1 MVEYVPER
9 RYDTVFFDLYGTLVD
24 IRTDEESPAAW
35 EALREVLEDHSGVT
49 FRDAAELKARFD
61 ALAAPVLARAAG
73 ARGGNAEPD
82 LLPVYAA
89 LAAEDTV
96 VVDPAARDPQ
106 AIAMAD
112 VADLTDLGP
121 MVLPWALQL
130 ARTFRRA
137 STSLLRLYPGAAA
150 MLARL
155 REAGLTVVL
164 VSNAQSG
171 YTRPELRGLDLEP
184 LFDNIVI
191 SSEVG
196 VRKPSPRIYRIA
208 LDGVLADPG
217 RTVMVGNDER
227 ADILGA
233 KGAGIDGIYLRTA
246 ISPQDDPQSSAYAV
260 LSLDG
265 PDYAG
270 LMKYLGV

>member
-1 MVEYVPER
+1 MPEPVRER

-49 FRDAAELKARFD
+49 FRDAAALKAWFD
-61 ALAAPVLARAAG
+61 TLAAPVLARAAD

-89 LAAEDTV
+89 LAAERT
-96 VVDPAARDPQ
+96 VVDPASRGPRAV
-106 AIAMAD
+106 AMAD
-112 VADLTDLGP
+112 VGELANLGP
-121 MVLPWALQL
+121 TVLPWALRL
-130 ARTFRRA
+130 AWTFRRA
-137 STSLLRLYPGAAA
+137 STNLLRLYPGAAA
-150 MLARL
+150 MLTRL

-171 YTRPELRGLDLEP
+171 YTRPELRWLDLEP
-184 LFDNIVI
+184 LFDGIVI

-196 VRKPSPRIYRIA
+196 VRKPSPDIYHIA

-233 KGAGIDGIYLRTA
+233 KGAGIDGVYLRTA
-246 ISPQDDPQSSAYAV
+246 ISPQDDPQASTHAV

-270 LMKYLGV
+270 LMEFLGV

>member
-35 EALREVLEDHSGVT
+35 EALREMLEDHSGVT
-49 FRDAAELKARFD
+49 FRDAAALKARFE
-61 ALAAPVLARAAG
+61 ALASFVWAREVDL
-73 ARGGNAEPD
+73 RGGNAEPD
-82 LLPVYAA
+82 LLPVYASFT
-89 LAAEDTV
+89 AERT
-96 VVDPAARDPQ
+96 VVDPDFRDPR
-106 AIAMAD
+106 AVAMAD
-112 VADLTDLGP
+112 VGDLTNMGP
-121 MVLPWALQL
+121 MVLLAALQL
-130 ARTFRRA
+130 AWTFRRA
-137 STSLLRLYPGAAA
+137 STSLLCLYPGAAA

-233 KGAGIDGIYLRTA
+233 KGAGIDGVYLRTA
-246 ISPQDDPQSSAYAV
+246 ISPQNDPQASAHAV

>member
-49 FRDAAELKARFD
+49 FRDAAALKVRFD
-61 ALAAPVLARAAG
+61 ALAAPVLARASG
-73 ARGGNAEPD
+73 VRGGNAEPD

-96 VVDPAARDPQ
+96 VDPASRDPQ

-112 VADLTDLGP
+112 VGDLTNLGP

-130 ARTFRRA
+130 AWTFRRA
-137 STSLLRLYPGAAA
+137 STSLLRLYPGAEA
-150 MLARL
+150 MLTRL

-171 YTRPELRGLDLEP
+171 YTRPELRGLELES
-184 LFDNIVI
+184 LFDGIVI

-233 KGAGIDGIYLRTA
+233 KVAGIDGVYLRTA
-246 ISPQDDPQSSAYAV
+246 ISPQDDPRSSAHAV